1 MLRDLLLKPVYR
13 SESDNLLEDFYI
25 PALKQAVRYDRAV
38 GFFSASMLGYAAQ
51 GVSALSERG
60 GRMRLIFGG
69 AIEEEDSSAIEAGYA
84 QRELQD
90 RLGRRFLSV
99 IENIADSLVIRRLET
114 LAWLVA
120 TGLLD
125 IKVALKPR
133 GMYHEKI
140 GIFYD
145 MADDRVVFQ
154 GSANETIYAL
164 LPDFNF
170 ESINVF
176 RSWQPAHEEYALP
189 YVDGFERLWRNES
202 PGTLVMPFPE
212 AARDRLLAIGHEA
225 RQPRS
230 DLEAEI
236 ARRIGDRARVAEHPT
251 GMPSVPSV
259 RDGEVFSL
267 REHQR
272 SALNAWKARSCQG
285 ILAMATG
292 AGKTVTALYGIAKL
306 YEAFRELFVIVA
318 VPYQSLADQ
327 WIDEFHDFGV
337 AAIPCYASRKEWDR
351 DLRRA
356 ISLYDAGALKF
367 AACVVVYRT
376 LQAEEFQEAINNIPG
391 ERLLVVGDECH
402 NFGSESLWKALP
414 QRAGLRL
421 GLSATPRHYFDV
433 ARTVRVLDYFGDV
446 AYEYSL
452 AQALHD
458 KVLTP
463 YRYYVHL
470 VQLNEEET
478 DDYIELT
485 GQISRL
491 AATHLVDSLEDVDDG
506 GLNILL
512 FKRARLLGNA
522 ADKVTSLRSLLVGRS
537 PEPFT
542 LFYCGDGES
551 DTGAGDPTRQIDEIS
566 KILYELG
573 WRVAHF
579 TSRESRAERVRI
591 LDKFRVGALDALIAI
606 RCLDEGIDV
615 PACRNAYIL
624 SSSRNPKQFIQ
635 RRGRILRR
643 SPGKSEAV
651 VHDFVPLLPT
661 SGASSTEIERRLVRG
676 ELERIAE
683 FAGLSQ
689 NISDALQTMRPFLEA
704 YDLHHVLTP
713 PTGQDGAVPH
723 IEGSTGGR

>member
-1 MLRDLLLKPVYR
+1 MLRDLTLKPVYR
-13 SESDNLLEDFYI
+13 TESDNLLEDFYI
-25 PALKQAVRYDRAV
+25 PALKQAMRYDRAV
-38 GFFSASMLGYAAQ
+38 GFFSASMLAYAAQ
-51 GVSALSERG
+51 GVSALAERG

-69 AIEEEDSSAIEAGYA
+69 AIEEDESSAIETGYA

-90 RLGRRFLSV
+90 RLGRRFLSI
-99 IENIADSLVIRRLET
+99 IENIADALVIRRLET

-120 TGLLD
+120 SGLLD

-145 MADDRVVFQ
+145 TADDRVVFQ
-154 GSANETIYAL
+154 GSANETVYAL

-176 RSWQPAHEEYALP
+176 RSWQPSHEEHALP

-202 PGTLVMPFPE
+202 PGTLVIPFPE
-212 AARDRLLAIGHEA
+212 AARHRFLDIGREA
-225 RQPRS
+225 RPPRS

-236 ARRIGDRARVAEHPT
+236 ARRIGERFRVAEPLR
-251 GMPSVPSV
+251 GMPSVPAV
-259 RDGEVFSL
+259 RDGEPFSL

-272 SALNAWKARSCQG
+272 SALNAWKARSFQG

-292 AGKTVTALYGIAKL
+292 AGKTVTALYGISKL
-306 YEAFRELFVIVA
+306 YEAFGELFVIVA

-327 WIDEFHDFGV
+327 WVGEFQDFGV
-337 AAIPCYASRKEWDR
+337 AAIPCYASRKEWEE

-356 ISLYDAGALKF
+356 TSLYEARALKF

-376 LQAEEFQEAINNIPG
+376 LQSEEFQEAIRNVPP
-391 ERLLVVGDECH
+391 ERLLIVGDECH
-402 NFGSESLWKALP
+402 NFGAEALCRALP
-414 QRAGLRL
+414 VRTELRL
-421 GLSATPRHYFDV
+421 GLSATPSHYFDPI
-433 ARTVRVLDYFGDV
+433 RTARVLDYFGDV

-452 AQALHD
+452 SQALHD

-463 YRYYVHL
+463 YRYYIHL
-470 VQLNEEET
+470 VQLNEDETEE
-478 DDYIELT
+478 YIELT
-485 GQISRL
+485 EQISRL
-491 AATHLVDSLEDVDDG
+491 AATRSADSLEDVDDG
-506 GLNILL
+506 GLSIVL
-512 FKRARLLGNA
+512 FKRSRLLGNA
-522 ADKVTSLRSLLVGRS
+522 ADKVISLRSLLMGRP

-551 DTGAGDPTRQIDEIS
+551 DVGSSDSTRQIDEVS
-566 KILYELG
+566 KLLYELG

-579 TSRESRAERVRI
+579 TSRESRTERVRI

-651 VHDFVPLLPT
+651 IHDFVPLLPT
-661 SGASSTEIERRLVRG
+661 SGAASAETERRLVRG

-689 NISDALQTMRPFLEA
+689 NIADALQTMRPFLET
-704 YDLHHVLTP
+704 YDLHHALAP
-713 PTGQDGAVPH
+713 PAGKNDATLAV
-723 IEGSTGGR
+723 GTTKGG